1 MSVEFEEGTG
11 WHGHRS
17 TFTPNNTQHANVWNA
32 INHGVS
38 GHLYFDVYANAPS
51 SVQSTGKTITNTFLN
66 LLNRGRL
73 KLLSGYVIEGRYY
86 RNTATEVLA
95 PFTLNNGGSVTLRLY
110 TEDEGDFD
118 YNDSYVTITVTN
130 GVPPVLSANDNMVTV
145 QYNEEVQEFIGDADI
160 DEISISYR
168 EGENGSWIDVSSS
181 SIQIINET
189 FQFNIPNF
197 STNTQI
203 WLRENQ

>member
-1 MSVEFEEGTG
+1 MY
-11 WHGHRS
+11 
-17 TFTPNNTQHANVWNA
+17 NLQA
-32 INHGVS
+32 
-38 GHLYFDVYANAPS
+38 
-51 SVQSTGKTITNTFLN
+51 KTITNTFLN

-168 EGENGSWIDVSSS
+168 EGEMEVG
-181 SIQIINET
+181 
-189 FQFNIPNF
+189 
-197 STNTQI
+197 
-203 WLRENQ
+203 